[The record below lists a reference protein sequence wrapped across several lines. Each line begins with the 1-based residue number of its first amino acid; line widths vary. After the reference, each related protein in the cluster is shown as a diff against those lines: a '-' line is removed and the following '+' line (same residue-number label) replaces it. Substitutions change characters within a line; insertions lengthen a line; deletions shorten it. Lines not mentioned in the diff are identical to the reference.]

1 MSTKR
6 NSLKKGV
13 PKKKSASL
21 LAKFNKIAK
30 GLSKN
35 ISKIE
40 LKASQPKNKFN
51 AALHQMGLGHLEVSN
66 LKFAQRHCVKRAP
79 ILDKD
84 GNIIGWKCVKWA

>member
-1 MSTKR
+1 MIR
-6 NSLKKGV
+6 NRIQYL
-13 PKKKSASL
+13 PMKKSAAL
-21 LAKFNKIAK
+21 LAKFDKIAK
-30 GLSKN
+30 GLSKD

-51 AALHQMGLGHLEVSN
+51 AALHQMSLSHLEVSN
-66 LKFAQRHCVKRAP
+66 LKLAQRVCVKRAP